1 MDSPFTWPG
10 CLGNPIA
17 STLSSSLHAPHSKLW
32 ESQWSSS
39 VLSEGLRI
47 WGDDP
52 LPPFDFSSQA
62 NYRAVL
68 FARQIITASFLASYI
83 FRLEEGTSLPVAVQ
97 EPPSEYTHQAFP
109 MILSP
114 CSPLHSDAPPVW
126 SPDPATD

>member
-1 MDSPFTWPG
+1 MP
-10 CLGNPIA
+10 L
-17 STLSSSLHAPHSKLW
+17 HSKLW

-68 FARQIITASFLASYI
+68 FARQIITASLLASYI
-83 FRLEEGTSLPVAVQ
+83 FRLEEGTRLPVAVQ

-114 CSPLHSDAPPVW
+114 CSPLHSDAPQCGPQILQLIEH
-126 SPDPATD
+126 PARDGSKVPLCRDSQALTDNA